1 MSFSTLFD
9 PSSLVATL
17 QYYASQFPAH
27 GFPSE
32 DIVRSYVA
40 SHPSIEPVLK
50 WSASPLLATMALSR
64 AIHGGKRA
72 QLAFMALA
80 AGSMVCFVALLW
92 EARVG
97 ALGDEASMILTVMSS
112 IAWAAVPALLLF
124 RVNTDNL
131 VTYVIAALTGSGGGF
146 YYLVQHA
153 SKPLDEVASTAAAT
167 LAAAGVVAWSRQ
179 TGLWRMV
186 LMAGA
191 WAMIIVPQYAVHD
204 GDALLMDMARLGALI
219 VALLLATTGIDADR
233 DDKDERDE
241 LKGSFG
247 DRKPANSNEAD
258 DQQEAA

>member
-1 MSFSTLFD
+1 M
-9 PSSLVATL
+9 
-17 QYYASQFPAH
+17 
-27 GFPSE
+27 
-32 DIVRSYVA
+32 RSYIA
-40 SHPSIEPVLK
+40 SHPSIETVLK
-50 WSASPLLATMALSR
+50 WSASPLLATMALAR

-92 EARVG
+92 ETRRG
-97 ALGDEASMILTVMSS
+97 MLGDEVSMILTVMSS
-112 IAWAAVPALLLF
+112 IAWAAVPVLLLF

-131 VTYVIAALTGSGGGF
+131 VTYAIAALTGSGGGF

-179 TGLWRMV
+179 TGLWRMA

-204 GDALLMDMARLGALI
+204 GDAVLMDMARFGALI
-219 VALLLATTGIDADR
+219 VALLLVTTGIDADK

-241 LKGSFG
+241 LKGSVS
-247 DRKPANSNEAD
+247 DSKPANSNVVD
-258 DQQEAA
+258 DLQEAA